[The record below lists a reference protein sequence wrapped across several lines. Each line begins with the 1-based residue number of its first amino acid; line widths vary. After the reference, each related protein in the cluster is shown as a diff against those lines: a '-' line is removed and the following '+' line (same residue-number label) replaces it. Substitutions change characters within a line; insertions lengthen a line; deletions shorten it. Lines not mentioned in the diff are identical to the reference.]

1 MFKRQVRGDSGFGG
15 LYPVKLKLPVQAAG
29 RSAGLIAGLIAVLI
43 VAIAPAHS
51 ASREIYPDPSQA
63 KTDVAAGLKAAAQ
76 GHKRVI
82 VDFGG
87 NWCGDCQVL
96 DIYFHN
102 AQNRTILESN
112 YVLVHINVGRMEVNL
127 DIAERFGIPVTL
139 GVPALAVL
147 SENGKI
153 LYGQRGGEFS
163 HMGRM
168 ESSAVTKFLV
178 QWRPPKTGCSVMVV
192 NC

>member
-1 MFKRQVRGDSGFGG
+1 VKR
-15 LYPVKLKLPVQAAG
+15 PKLPVLAAAVIAALTLAAG
-29 RSAGLIAGLIAVLI
+29 TARS
-43 VAIAPAHS
+43 S
-51 ASREIYPDPSQA
+51 SREIYPDPAQA
-63 KTDVAAGLKAAAQ
+63 KADLAAGLKTAAQ
-76 GHKRVI
+76 SNKRVI

-102 AQNRTILESN
+102 PQNRPILESN
-112 YVLVHINVGRMEVNL
+112 YVLVHINIGRMDENL
-127 DIAERFGIPVTL
+127 DIAEHFGIPVTL

-147 SENGKI
+147 APNGKI

-163 HMGRM
+163 HMGKM
-168 ESSAVTKFLV
+168 ESSAVTRFLV
-178 QWRPPKTGCSVMVV
+178 QWRPPKAGCSVMVV

>member
-1 MFKRQVRGDSGFGG
+1 MRTWEPQVSR
-15 LYPVKLKLPVQAAG
+15 KQAAVKSKLFILVAAIALAAG
-29 RSAGLIAGLIAVLI
+29 TARSAAF
-43 VAIAPAHS
+43 
-51 ASREIYPDPSQA
+51 
-63 KTDVAAGLKAAAQ
+63 KAASQ
-76 GHKRVI
+76 SNKRVI

-102 AQNRTILESN
+102 AQNRPILESN
-112 YVLVHINVGRMEVNL
+112 FVLVHINIGRMDENL
-127 DIAERFGIPVTL
+127 DIAERYGIPVTL

-147 SENGKI
+147 SESGKI

-168 ESSAVTKFLV
+168 
-178 QWRPPKTGCSVMVV
+178 
-192 NC
+192 

>member
-1 MFKRQVRGDSGFGG
+1 
-15 LYPVKLKLPVQAAG
+15 VKLKLPILVAALIAAWTLSAG
-29 RSAGLIAGLIAVLI
+29 TARSAN
-43 VAIAPAHS
+43 
-51 ASREIYPDPSQA
+51 REIYPDPSQA
-63 KTDVAAGLKAAAQ
+63 KADLAAGLKAAAQ
-76 GHKRVI
+76 AHKRLI

-102 AQNRTILESN
+102 PQNRPILESN
-112 YVLVHINVGRMEVNL
+112 YVLVHINIGRMDENL
-127 DIAERFGIPVTL
+127 DIAERYGIPVTL

-178 QWRPPKTGCSVMVV
+178 QWRPPKAGCSVMVV